1 MTLSKDT
8 KPLYPYS
15 VDKHFFHAGDI
26 ELVINR
32 SVLVSGVRFLQKGF
46 VISLAEIQIC
56 LQRSIPLVQSLE
68 QTLSFVCLSV
78 FQNESPPMQMNTL
91 HQSTLKY

>member
-15 VDKHFFHAGDI
+15 VDKHFFFNAGDI

-32 SVLVSGVRFLQKGF
+32 SVLLVYDFSRRILSSP
-46 VISLAEIQIC
+46 SLKS
-56 LQRSIPLVQSLE
+56 RY
-68 QTLSFVCLSV
+68 LSV
-78 FQNESPPMQMNTL
+78 V
-91 HQSTLKY
+91 